1 MNSANST
8 IFTPFTLKNRTLKNR
23 LGVAPMTRMSSVKD
37 SIPRQDVFD
46 FLIRRARNEAAIVY
60 TEAIVTDYESAQGY
74 PGQARLLTQRQIDS
88 WRPVVQAIE
97 QAGALAIMQMFHCGR
112 MSWNE
117 VNPAGRV
124 IAPST
129 IAPEQHNPLTGAP
142 YPVPDEMSPF
152 DIAHVIRGFAET
164 ARGAVA
170 AGFKAIEIHGA
181 HGYLINEFLSSYSNK
196 RSDGYGGS
204 TANRFRFAR
213 EIIAAVKKEVPDD
226 VILVF
231 RISNWGI
238 ADMDVSLF
246 ASAEEWREMIGL
258 LAAEPVDAISVST
271 YDYRET
277 AFGTGKNMAQL
288 TREATELPIMICG
301 KIHDRDSAEEALRHA
316 DIALSGKSM
325 LLNPDWVADV
335 RAGKT
340 MPPYTSEQADVAY
353 TTEPLP

>member
-74 PGQARLLTQRQIDS
+74 PGQARLLTQRQIDG

-124 IAPST
+124 IAPSA

-258 LAAEPVDAISVST
+258 LAAEPIDAISVST

-325 LLNPDWVADV
+325 LLNPDWVAGV